1 MIGLPTG
8 PPAGGL
14 PPAAASP
21 LADYSIVAVLL
32 RPLREAARQLGGV
45 KPEVG
50 GGWRLQE
57 AEEEEQPAGLL
68 GASSVFGYVKK

>member
-14 PPAAASP
+14 PPAAASSP
-21 LADYSIVAVLL
+21 AGYSIVAVLL
-32 RPLREAARQLGGV
+32 RPLQGAARGLGGV
-45 KPEVG
+45 KLEVG
-50 GGWRLQE
+50 GGWRPQE

-68 GASSVFGYVKK
+68 GASSVFG